1 MTGDLGVAFV
11 SMHTCA
17 QVYDLYKAVGTS
29 HYIFL
34 QYGRYNG
41 ILSRCQKFPTMYRV
55 SVLVLLLRRDRGNFW
70 RLG

>member
-17 QVYDLYKAVGTS
+17 QVYDLCKAVGTS

-34 QYGRYNG
+34 QW
-41 ILSRCQKFPTMYRV
+41 PV
-55 SVLVLLLRRDRGNFW
+55 
-70 RLG
+70 